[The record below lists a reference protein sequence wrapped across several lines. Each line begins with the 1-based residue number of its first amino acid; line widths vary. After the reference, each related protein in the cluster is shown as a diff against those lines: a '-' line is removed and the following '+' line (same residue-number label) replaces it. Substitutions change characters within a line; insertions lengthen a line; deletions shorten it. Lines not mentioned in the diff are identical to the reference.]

1 MSLFTHPAV
10 VLFMKPGMKLMREL
24 KFPAKMTLMT
34 VVLLLPLSWLT
45 AQALWS
51 AHGDLQATRAEAEG
65 VPLIGLTLD
74 VVVQTQKHRGLV
86 NRSLAGDTAAD
97 AALADTRAAL
107 KAASQALNSRLLVQP
122 DSGLLAP
129 WQPIHRALTQLADGD
144 VPRDAAASFRLH
156 SEQVT
161 ALREL
166 LARSAESSGLLLE
179 PESTPFHLMHLAVEP
194 LVPWSESLG
203 QLRGRGA
210 ALLRRGQIDPAEA
223 GELVAQMRLLEHTS
237 ATAQQM
243 VQALGRSGEAAPQG
257 FAQALALSKSF
268 ADRTQAM
275 LASGSGGGGGGGG
288 GDASTY
294 FESGTQAIEAVV
306 GVGRASSKRLQ
317 TLLDERAQRLQR
329 IWLMAL
335 AAGIAAV
342 SGVAYLTLVFF
353 RTSFGAVRVLQGSVA
368 QLAAGDFAT
377 RIRLRGTDELS
388 VVGQSLDAM
397 TGRISE
403 MVSDIRSNSSIVAQA
418 GSRLA
423 EDTRA
428 LSERTESQASSLEQT
443 SASVQEISAAVRRS
457 AQDSEAAAQMAARMS
472 RVAEQG
478 GQSIQSAVASMH
490 DIQASSKR
498 VSDIVGVIEGIAF
511 QTNILA
517 LNAAVEAARAG
528 EQGRGFAV
536 VASEVRSL
544 AQRSSSSAREIKSL
558 IGASSGH
565 VETGVVQIAGASRTF
580 EEIVAGIREMADS
593 VRAIHTSSTE
603 QSSGLAQIAQAVQHI
618 DELTQQNAQMVDSA
632 LHSSSQL
639 SERAAK
645 LAQAVAS
652 FRLRQGSADEALAL
666 VRKGVELYAAQGQ
679 SALATITD
687 PAAGLA
693 DRDMYVFAFDRQGI
707 YRAFAGKPER
717 VGTAVRD
724 NPGVDGDKLVRD
736 AFEQAA
742 RGGGWVDYDFAN
754 PQTGEVDLK
763 TSYVEP
769 VRDDLVVG
777 CGVYK
782 SRGSA
787 AAGQS
792 ALHRGQ
798 RAEQKKQLVGV
809 TKRAAAPA

>member
-107 KAASQALNSRLLVQP
+107 KAASQALNSRLLAQP
-122 DSGLLAP
+122 GSGLLAA
-129 WQPIHRALTQLADGD
+129 WQPIHRALTKLADGD

-156 SEQVT
+156 SGQVT

-268 ADRTQAM
+268 ADRTQAL
-275 LASGSGGGGGGGG
+275 LASSGGG
-288 GDASTY
+288 GDASAF

-687 PAAGLA
+687 PASGLA

-754 PQTGEVDLK
+754 PQTGAVDLK

-769 VRDDLVVG
+769 VRDDLIVG

>member
-1 MSLFTHPAV
+1 MSLFTHPVV
-10 VLFMKPGMKLMREL
+10 VLFMKPGMKLMRTL
-24 KFPAKMTLMT
+24 QFPAKMTLMA

-45 AQALWS
+45 AQSLWS
-51 AHGDLQATRAEAEG
+51 AHADLESTRAEAAG
-65 VPLIGLTLD
+65 VALIGLTLD

-86 NRSLAGDTAAD
+86 NRSLAGDATAD
-97 AALADTRAAL
+97 SALPETRVAL
-107 KAASQALNSRLLVQP
+107 KSASQALNSRLLLQP

-129 WQPIHRALTQLADGD
+129 WQPVHRVLTQLADGE

-156 SEQVT
+156 SEQVA

-166 LARSAESSGLLLE
+166 LAQGAESSGLLLE

-210 ALLRRGQIDPAEA
+210 ALLRRGEISPAEA
-223 GELVAQMRLLEHTS
+223 GELAAQLRLLEHTS

-243 VQALGRSGEAAPQG
+243 VQALGRSGEAAPHG

-268 ADRTQAM
+268 AERSRALVAT
-275 LASGSGGGGGGGG
+275 GSGA
-288 GDASTY
+288 GDAANF
-294 FESGTQAIEAVV
+294 FEAGTQAIEAVV

-317 TLLDERAQRLQR
+317 ALLDERAQRLQR
-329 IWLMAL
+329 IWLLAM
-335 AAGIAAV
+335 AAGTAAV
-342 SGVAYLTLVFF
+342 FGVAYLTLVFF

-397 TGRISE
+397 TGRLSE

-423 EDTRA
+423 EDTKA

-443 SASVQEISAAVRRS
+443 SASVQEISAAVRKS
-457 AQDSEAAAQMAARMS
+457 AQGSEAATQMAARVS

-498 VSDIVGVIEGIAF
+498 VNDIVGVIEGIAF

-544 AQRSSSSAREIKSL
+544 AQRSSSSAREIKAL
-558 IGASSGH
+558 IGASSSH
-565 VETGVVQIAGASRTF
+565 VEAGVVQIAGASRTF
-580 EEIVAGIREMADS
+580 EEIVAGIREVAGS
-593 VRAIHTSSTE
+593 VQTIHASTTE
-603 QSSGLAQIAQAVQHI
+603 QSGGLAQIAQAVQHI
-618 DELTQQNAQMVDSA
+618 DELTQQNAQMVETA
-632 LHSSSQL
+632 LHSSAQL

-666 VRKGVELYAAQGQ
+666 VRRGVDLYAAQGQ
-679 SALATITD
+679 GALATITD
-687 PAAGLA
+687 PASGLA

-754 PQTGEVDLK
+754 PQTGAVDLK

-769 VRDDLVVG
+769 VREDLIVG

-787 AAGQS
+787 AES
-792 ALHRGQ
+792 KTALHRGQ
-798 RAEQKKQLVGV
+798 RAEQKKKLGSAGKPVGV
-809 TKRAAAPA
+809 PG

>member
-107 KAASQALNSRLLVQP
+107 KAASQALNSRLLAQP
-122 DSGLLAP
+122 GSGLLAA
-129 WQPIHRALTQLADGD
+129 WQPIHRALTKLADGD

-156 SEQVT
+156 SGQVT

-268 ADRTQAM
+268 ADRTQAL
-275 LASGSGGGGGGGG
+275 LASSGGG
-288 GDASTY
+288 GDASAF

-342 SGVAYLTLVFF
+342 FGVAYLTLVFF

-687 PAAGLA
+687 PASGLA

-769 VRDDLVVG
+769 VRDDLIVG

>member
-65 VPLIGLTLD
+65 VPLIGLTLH

-107 KAASQALNSRLLVQP
+107 KAASQALNSCLLAQP
-122 DSGLLAP
+122 GSGLLAP
-129 WQPIHRALTQLADGD
+129 WQSIHRVITQLADGD

-268 ADRTQAM
+268 ADRTQAL
-275 LASGSGGGGGGGG
+275 LASSGGG
-288 GDASTY
+288 GDASAF

-342 SGVAYLTLVFF
+342 FGVAYLTLVFF

-769 VRDDLVVG
+769 VRDDLIVG

-809 TKRAAAPA
+809 TKRATAPA

>member
-1 MSLFTHPAV
+1 MSFFTHPAI
-10 VLFMKPGMKLMREL
+10 VLFMKPGMKLMRAL
-24 KFPAKMTLMT
+24 QFPAKMTLMAA
-34 VVLLLPLSWLT
+34 VLLLPLSWLT
-45 AQALWS
+45 AQSLWS
-51 AHGDLQATRAEAEG
+51 AHSALETTRAEGEG
-65 VPLIGLTLD
+65 VALVGLTLD
-74 VVVQTQKHRGLV
+74 LVVQTQKHRGLV
-86 NRSLAGDTAAD
+86 NRSLAGDAA
-97 AALADTRAAL
+97 ATSALADARVAL
-107 KAASQALNSRLLVQP
+107 KSASQALNTRLLLRP
-122 DSGLLAP
+122 GNALLAP
-129 WQPIHRALTQLADGD
+129 WQPIQRVLARFAEGE
-144 VPRDAAASFRLH
+144 VPGDAAASFRLH
-156 SEQVT
+156 SEQVA

-166 LARSAESSGLLLE
+166 LVQGAETSGLLLE
-179 PESTPFHLMHLAVEP
+179 TESKPFHLMHLAVEP
-194 LVPWSESLG
+194 LVPWSEALG

-210 ALLRRGQIDPAEA
+210 ALLRRGEVSAAEG
-223 GELVAQMRLLEHTS
+223 GELIAQLRLLEHTN

-257 FAQALALSKSF
+257 FAQALALSASF
-268 ADRTQAM
+268 AERAAALAASST
-275 LASGSGGGGGGGG
+275 ASG
-288 GDASTY
+288 DAGAY
-294 FESGTQAIEAVV
+294 FDAGTQAIEAVV
-306 GVGRASSKRLQ
+306 GVGRANAQRLQ
-317 TLLDERAQRLQR
+317 VLLDERAQRLQR
-329 IWLMAL
+329 AWLLAL

-342 SGVAYLTLVFF
+342 FGVAYLTLVFF
-353 RTSFGAVRVLQGSVA
+353 RTSFGAVRVLQASVS

-377 RIRLRGTDELS
+377 RIQLRGTDELS
-388 VVGQSLDAM
+388 RVGQSLDAM
-397 TGRISE
+397 TGRLSE

-418 GSRLA
+418 GTRLA
-423 EDTRA
+423 EDTQA

-443 SASVQEISAAVRRS
+443 SASVQEISAAVRKS
-457 AQDSEAAAQMAARMS
+457 AQGSEAAAQMAARMS

-478 GQSIQSAVASMH
+478 GQSIQSAVASMQ
-490 DIQASSKR
+490 DIQASSRR
-498 VSDIVGVIEGIAF
+498 VNDIVGVIEGIAF

-580 EEIVAGIREMADS
+580 EDILAGIREMADS
-593 VRAIHTSSTE
+593 VRAIHASTTE
-603 QSSGLAQIAQAVQHI
+603 QSSGLAQIVHAVQHI
-618 DELTQQNAQMVDSA
+618 DELTQRNSQMVDSA

-639 SERAAK
+639 SERAAR

-666 VRKGVELYAAQGQ
+666 VRRGVELCAAQGQ
-679 SALATITD
+679 AALAAITD
-687 PAAGLA
+687 PASGLA

-707 YRAFAGKPER
+707 YRAFAGRPEK

-754 PQTGEVDLK
+754 PQTGAVDLK

-769 VRDDLVVG
+769 VTQDLIVG

-787 AAGQS
+787 TEGQTV
-792 ALHRGQ
+792 AHRGQ
-798 RAEQKKQLVGV
+798 DAGQKKQLG
-809 TKRAAAPA
+809 TGAKRVAVPA

>member
-1 MSLFTHPAV
+1 
-10 VLFMKPGMKLMREL
+10 
-24 KFPAKMTLMT
+24 
-34 VVLLLPLSWLT
+34 
-45 AQALWS
+45 
-51 AHGDLQATRAEAEG
+51 
-65 VPLIGLTLD
+65 

-268 ADRTQAM
+268 ADRTQAL
-275 LASGSGGGGGGGG
+275 LASSGGG
-288 GDASTY
+288 GDASAF

-342 SGVAYLTLVFF
+342 FGVAYLTLVFF

-809 TKRAAAPA
+809 TKRATAPA